1 MRGDKC
7 SLQYTL
13 ESVTVSLSHKWKRN
27 LHKIKTNKK
36 NSVKNHFSKF
46 ISLKKKVVDINNN
59 NYL

>member
-27 LHKIKTNKK
+27 LHKIKKNKK

-46 ISLKKKVVDINNN
+46 ILLKKGKW
-59 NYL
+59 